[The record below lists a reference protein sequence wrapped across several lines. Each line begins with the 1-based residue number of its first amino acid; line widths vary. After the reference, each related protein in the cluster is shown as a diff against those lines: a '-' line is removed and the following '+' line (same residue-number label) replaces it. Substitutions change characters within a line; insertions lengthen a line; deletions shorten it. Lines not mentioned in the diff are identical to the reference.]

1 MNKDK
6 KIEELFLANK
16 PHFDD
21 SEAFMSSLTKRL
33 DAVEFI
39 KQQQEAELRRYKM
52 IMVAA
57 FIVGVISGGTVMVLT
72 LSMPADVPL
81 FTFKMQSDF
90 LLWLSEKSRI
100 IVTTVLSLLMSFG
113 LISIVK
119 NVFDIVNMRKYISS
133 AQGF

>member
-16 PHFDD
+16 PHFND

-39 KQQQEAELRRYKM
+39 KQQQESELRRYKM

-119 NVFDIVNMRKYISS
+119 NVFDIVNMRKHISS